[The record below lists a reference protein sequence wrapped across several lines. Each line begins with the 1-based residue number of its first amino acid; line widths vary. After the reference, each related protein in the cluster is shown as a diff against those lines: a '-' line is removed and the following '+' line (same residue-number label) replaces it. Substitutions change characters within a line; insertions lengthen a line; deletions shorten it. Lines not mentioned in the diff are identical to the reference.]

1 MQGIA
6 VRQNV
11 VITFDSLQISDY
23 MDDGSLETTVET
35 IETTTLG
42 SSGVENSPG
51 MPGFKVPVGGIYR
64 KALNDKLGV
73 QSASPPTS
81 LKTLVVQIGPSGER
95 VTYTWT
101 ASTTVGAFIGDY
113 TIDFSDPKGVLK
125 WKGTLEI
132 SGAPVLS

>member
-23 MDDGSLETTVET
+23 MDDGSLESTVET
-35 IETTTLG
+35 IETTTLN
-42 SSGVENSPG
+42 STGVENTPG
-51 MPGFKVPVGGIYR
+51 LPSFSVPMGGVWR
-64 KALNDKLGV
+64 KALHDKLGA
-73 QSASPPTS
+73 QSAAPSG

-95 VTYTWT
+95 ATHTWT

-113 TIDFSDPKGVLK
+113 KLDFSDPKGIIK
-125 WKGTLEI
+125 WSGTLQV
-132 SGAPVLS
+132 SGAPVIS